1 MVQESRS
8 PIRLSHSSL
17 LLLDSCPRCFWLRYN
32 RGIFQPQGLWSGLP
46 NRFDSIIKAYFNR
59 YRPSG
64 TLPPILQGK
73 CQGRLED
80 PFVEDYTWRIKDG
93 YVFVGKLDECLVTG
107 KGRLVTVKKLHT
119 PVDHKTTSTDPR
131 NMEVL
136 PAYGAQLDA
145 YAFLLEKNGKKTT
158 GYGHLIFYYPEHT
171 DDLHEGCRLI
181 TDVKTLKTDPKRTD
195 SAIKKAIEVIESPR
209 PPLRSMECSFCGWY
223 EKVAEEQSDRYSE
236 IDAAG
241 AGDAGVQRRASSA
254 EKVGRNSEE
263 MIPGVRTPIAN
274 LRDGLRGVKVEGTI
288 VKVEPPRVV
297 SGNKTVAHALL
308 EDKSGTITLVL
319 WDKQIDDVAKGSK
332 IGINGAYVKSWSGEK
347 QLHAGRTGVMVSLGK
362 KANSTSP
369 TAESQPQRKGATSW
383 ISQNPNTRY
392 ANGNLS
398 WWAEQ
403 ARKGHVIEWEMDKNR
418 YTGRVRLDGHILS
431 REAAR
436 KSLMQ

>member
-1 MVQESRS
+1 
-8 PIRLSHSSL
+8 
-17 LLLDSCPRCFWLRYN
+17 
-32 RGIFQPQGLWSGLP
+32 LP

-93 YVFVGKLDECLVTG
+93 YVFVGKLDECLVTA
-107 KGRLVTVKKLHT
+107 KGRLVTVKTLHT
-119 PVDHKTTSTDPR
+119 PVDHKTTSIDPR
-131 NMEVL
+131 SMEVL
-136 PAYGAQLDA
+136 PAYRAQLDA

-158 GYGHLIFYYPEHT
+158 GYGHLIFYYPEDT

-181 TDVKTLKTDPKRTD
+181 TDVKTLETDPKRTA

-209 PPLRSMECSFCGWY
+209 PPPPSSECSFCGWY

-236 IDAAG
+236 VDAAG
-241 AGDAGVQRRASSA
+241 ASEAGVQRRALSV
-254 EKVGRNSEE
+254 KDVGRSSEG
-263 MIPGVRTPIAN
+263 MIPRKTGA
-274 LRDGLRGVKVEGTI
+274 I
-288 VKVEPPRVV
+288 V
-297 SGNKTVAHALL
+297 T
-308 EDKSGTITLVL
+308 
-319 WDKQIDDVAKGSK
+319 
-332 IGINGAYVKSWSGEK
+332 
-347 QLHAGRTGVMVSLGK
+347 LGK
-362 KANSTSP
+362 KANLTLS
-369 TAESQPQRKGATSW
+369 TAESQPQRRGATSW

-418 YTGRVRLDGHILS
+418 YTGRVRLDGHILP

-436 KSLMQ
+436 KRLMQ